1 MECKSCGAQWAL
13 RAGMPQPKSCPFCG
27 AALAMEKPKPVP
39 PVNSGAVVPG
49 GTADDDDWFVETAP
63 PQGLAMDDAAWERC
77 LQATPP
83 ASPKPAA
90 PQPEERKA
98 AAPQAEEDDWDEA
111 AFLDFPEYR
120 RAEGDPF
127 REEIEEATKD
137 WERKGWGTVIT
148 AGSLEA
154 GKLVKA
160 IRLNYKRC
168 KVVSQPEEC
177 TFEGHPQIRFLM
189 EHPEFGRPVPV
200 MQDPRYQYALWPS
213 QAVIRMD
220 QIQNGMELICGVKP
234 EREDTLYRIDTVSKA
249 ADGRI
254 TASMVNL
261 ADNSTAKQDFRLNDR
276 FLELKQEERKLE
288 YSYYDDEK
296 GKHIFMDPETYDF
309 IELYPTEVGKALP
322 YIEAAEAVHDVIRC
336 TLDGKQTD
344 LWAEASLKVLST
356 MSVPAGGTDQLA
368 AAKNG
373 LQFWVPASIAAGD
386 CIRVDTRT
394 GVFLKKTEPEELPH
408 GQDVANDE
416 FRAAPNG
423 DGEEGYHI
431 VEYIGSGK
439 RQVVIPALIEGK
451 SITKFRMD
459 ELGGTEVE
467 CITVSEGIREIS
479 MGLTYTQPATISDE
493 EKRRFLDK
501 YTCRKLTRVSLPGSV
516 TTIEMGAFAGCPQ
529 LSEITLPDGL
539 TELGAGAFKGCAK
552 LASIRIPKG
561 VREIRRETFAGCTGL
576 GSVELAE
583 GVTTIGEMAFDGCT
597 ALRGI
602 VLPRS
607 VTEVGDFAFCGCSSL
622 EVVIVQNPQLE
633 LDGYETFKG
642 CPNVRIQRI

>member
-1 MECKSCGAQWAL
+1 MECKSCGAQWVL
-13 RAGMPQPKSCPFCG
+13 RAGMPQPKACPFCG
-27 AALAMEKPKPVP
+27 AALPVETPKPVP
-39 PVNSGAVVPG
+39 PVSSGAVVPG
-49 GTADDDDWFVETAP
+49 ETADDDDWFVETTP

-77 LQATPP
+77 LRDTPP
-83 ASPKPAA
+83 APPKPAA
-90 PQPEERKA
+90 PQPEGRKA

-120 RAEGDPF
+120 RVEGDPF

-137 WERKGWGTVIT
+137 WERKGWGKVIT

-154 GKLVKA
+154 GTLVKA
-160 IRLNYKRC
+160 VRLNYTRC
-168 KVVSQPEEC
+168 KVVSQPEER
-177 TFEGHPQIRFLM
+177 TFEGRPQIRFLM

-220 QIQNGMELICGVKP
+220 QIQNGMELICGVRP
-234 EREDTLYRIDTVSKA
+234 EREDTLYRIDALEKA
-249 ADGRI
+249 ADGGVEAVI
-254 TASMVNL
+254 VKV
-261 ADNSTAKQDFRLNDR
+261 ADGSREKRSFRPNDR

-288 YSYYDDEK
+288 YIDYDDEK
-296 GKHIFMDPETYDF
+296 GKHIFMDPETYDL

-344 LWAEASLKVLST
+344 LWAEVSLKVLST

-368 AAKNG
+368 ATKNG
-373 LQFWVPASIAAGD
+373 LQFWVPASITAGD

-394 GVFLKKTEPEELPH
+394 GAFLKKTEPEELPH
-408 GQDVANDE
+408 GRDVANDE

-439 RQVVIPALIEGK
+439 RQVVVPALIDGK
-451 SITKFRMD
+451 PITMFEMD
-459 ELGGTEVE
+459 IFGETEVE
-467 CITVSEGIREIS
+467 RVTVSEGVK
-479 MGLTYTQPATISDE
+479 TISTSTVYLLANETDE
-493 EKRRFLDK
+493 V
-501 YTCRKLTRVSLPGSV
+501 CRKLVAKKTCRNLTWVSLPGSV
-516 TTIEMGAFAGCPQ
+516 TTIDVGAFAGCPQ
-529 LSEITLPDGL
+529 LSEIALPDGL
-539 TELGAGAFKGCAK
+539 TELGEGAFKGCAK
-552 LASIRIPKG
+552 LTSIRIPKG
-561 VREIRRETFAGCTGL
+561 VREIRRGTFAGCTGL

-583 GVTTIGEMAFDGCT
+583 GVTTIGDMAFDGCT
-597 ALRGI
+597 TLRGI

-622 EVVIVQNPQLE
+622 EIVIVQNPQLE

>member
-27 AALAMEKPKPVP
+27 AALAMEKPKPAP
-39 PVNSGAVVPG
+39 PVSSGAV
-49 GTADDDDWFVETAP
+49 TSDETDDDWFAEAAP

-77 LQATPP
+77 LQATPLAP
-83 ASPKPAA
+83 PSPAA
-90 PQPEERKA
+90 PQPTERKA
-98 AAPQAEEDDWDEA
+98 ATPQPEEDDWDEA

-137 WERKGWGTVIT
+137 WEKKGWGAVIT

-160 IRLNYKRC
+160 VRLNYTRC
-168 KVVSQPEEC
+168 KVVSQPEER
-177 TFEGHPQIRFLM
+177 TFEGRPQIRFLM

-344 LWAEASLKVLST
+344 LWAEVSLKVLST

-368 AAKNG
+368 ATKNG

-394 GVFLKKTEPEELPH
+394 GAFLKKTEPEELPH
-408 GQDVANDE
+408 GRDVANDE

-423 DGEEGYHI
+423 DGEEDYCI
-431 VEYIGSGK
+431 AEYTGSGK
-439 RQVVIPALIEGK
+439 RQVVVPALIDGK
-451 SITKFRMD
+451 PITMFEMD
-459 ELGGTEVE
+459 IFGETEVE
-467 CITVSEGIREIS
+467 HVTVFEGVK
-479 MGLTYTQPATISDE
+479 TISTSTVYLLANETDE
-493 EKRRFLDK
+493 VCRKLVAQK
-501 YTCRKLTRVSLPGSV
+501 TCRKLTRVSLPGSV

-583 GVTTIGEMAFDGCT
+583 GVTTIGDMAFDGCT